1 MDLTDEEKEVL
12 DALYL
17 VWRRFLALPAQHSDD
32 GAEFTHHIH
41 ALLAKIT
48 VRPVRRANK
57 NNIGVWF

>member
-41 ALLAKIT
+41 ALQAKIAM
-48 VRPVRRANK
+48 RPVRRDDK
-57 NNIGVWF
+57 SSGVWF